1 MYRYVIE
8 TLSGSPTKETQE
20 ENKQQK
26 IQQLSYRHQHSV
38 SAGINSMY
46 PGINPASSQDFKHS
60 LTWTGNKTLTSKV
73 SKH

>member
-26 IQQLSYRHQHSV
+26 IQQVTETNSTFQSV
-38 SAGINSMY
+38 QGSILCT
-46 PGINPASSQDFKHS
+46 GINPASIKSNIQTFLNINWKQN
-60 LTWTGNKTLTSKV
+60 L
-73 SKH
+73 